1 MILLLG
7 GTSETAPIASSLA
20 GRDFR
25 VLVSTATEVPLDIGE
40 NQNISKKTGRLS
52 QEEIGLIIEKG
63 DIRAIVDATHP
74 YAQTIT
80 KLARAAA
87 TDAGI
92 PFFRFSRPGVSRLTG
107 RVHLAENHAL
117 AAKIAF
123 GFGRP
128 VFVTTGSRNLAPYAD
143 KAGETGISLIVRVLP
158 ALESVQACER
168 AGILSMNIIAGKGP
182 FSLEEN
188 IKAIKKYGIGV
199 LVTKDSG
206 EAGGTLQKLEAA
218 RMNNCEIVLVARPG
232 CEADCGTVWSDVAKL
247 VDAVSELLT
256 KKELTRP

>member
-7 GTSETAPIASSLA
+7 GTSETAPIASLLA
-20 GRDFR
+20 DRDFR
-25 VLVSTATEVPLDIGE
+25 VLVSSATEIPFDIGN

-52 QEEIGLIIEKG
+52 QEEIEVIIEKR
-63 DIRAIVDATHP
+63 DIKAIVDATHP

-80 KLARAAA
+80 KLAWTAAK
-87 TDAGI
+87 DAGI

-107 RVHLAENHAL
+107 RVHLAENHGL

-123 GFGRP
+123 GFGHP

-143 KAGETGISLIVRVLP
+143 KARETGIPLIVRVLP
-158 ALESVQACER
+158 AHESVQACEQ
-168 AGILSMNIIAGKGP
+168 AGIPSMNIITGKGP
-182 FSLEEN
+182 FSLKEN
-188 IKAIKKYGIGV
+188 IKTIKRHGIGV

-206 EAGGTLQKLEAA
+206 EAGGTIQKLEAA

-232 CEADCGTVWSDVAKL
+232 YEADCGTVWSDVKKL
-247 VDAVSELLT
+247 VEAVSQT
-256 KKELTRP
+256 VKKYR